1 MPRATGPIGYIEHRS
16 PQQDENGKY
25 IIHPQFVQ
33 KEVYDLED
41 MMHDSQ
47 GRCMA
52 NQSQFISV
60 ETTMETLVL
69 QALAYGKAVRLGDM
83 LTIRPKL
90 GIRYHKDKEGVEYK
104 KTYYEGEKIPANEVE
119 VCGFDIQPTKEF
131 RKEFFLNH
139 YQGCSRQW
147 WSEKCPAASEDKEAA
162 YVIKTCNEQGF
173 VTVKNFMRNFGVTK
187 YHARKVL
194 DSYCEKPAGWLNVNK
209 IGGMMI
215 YKLRTDDI
223 KDHDEGK

>member
-33 KEVYDLED
+33 KEVYDLDD

-69 QALAYGKAVRLGDM
+69 QALAYGKAVRLGNM

-90 GIRYHKDKEGVEYK
+90 RVRHHKGKEGGEYK
-104 KTYYEGEKIPANEVE
+104 KTYHEGELIPANEVE

-131 RKEFFLNH
+131 CNEFFLNH
-139 YQGCSRQW
+139 YKGCSRQF
-147 WSEKCPAASEDKEAA
+147 WSVKWPAASEDKESA
-162 YVIKTCNEQGF
+162 YVIKTCNDQGF
-173 VTVKNFMRNFGVTK
+173 ITVKDFIRHFGVSK

-194 DSYCEKPAGWLNVNK
+194 DSYCEMPAGWLSADK

-215 YKLRTDDI
+215 YKLRT
-223 KDHDEGK
+223 EGKNQGF